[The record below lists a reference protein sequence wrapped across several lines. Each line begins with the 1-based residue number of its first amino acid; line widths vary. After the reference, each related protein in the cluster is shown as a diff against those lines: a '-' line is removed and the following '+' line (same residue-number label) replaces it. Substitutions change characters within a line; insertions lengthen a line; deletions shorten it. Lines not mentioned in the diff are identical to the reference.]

1 MDRETQLDTHDIDK
15 LLDEDDFID
24 DFDFSEDSS
33 DQFVDVDSDL
43 DGELDDDLAD
53 ESGFDEFTIEES
65 PLEGSSAE
73 AGVAAVELEL
83 DDLECDTAESG
94 KRALQGFKIII
105 CLAVILWLVQLFG
118 VLYLLKRPVIIRD
131 EIRPLAAEIDL
142 SRESLANADVAG
154 SSAEEVAVAAD
165 YSQPEIFIFTI
176 YLPLYSLNG
185 LQVFSAEVEVV
196 QFQESGRLIGAG
208 QKKLQDD
215 LRFFMQKTI
224 NGRLREEI
232 IDVKGY
238 LSAMITPFIENYFN
252 ERQIDIDDVKIRIH
266 NPDVQ

>member
-43 DGELDDDLAD
+43 DGESNADLAG
-53 ESGFDEFTIEES
+53 ESGFDEFTIDES
-65 PLEGSSAE
+65 LVEGSSAE
-73 AGVAAVELEL
+73 AGVAAVALEL
-83 DDLECDTAESG
+83 DDLECATSESG
-94 KRALQGFKIII
+94 KRALQGFKIVII
-105 CLAVILWLVQLFG
+105 LAVIFWLVQLFG
-118 VLYLLKRPVIIRD
+118 VLYLLKQPVIIRD
-131 EIRPLAAEIDL
+131 EIRPLAAEINL
-142 SRESLANADVAG
+142 SRDSPANVDAAD
-154 SSAEEVAVAAD
+154 SSVGEVAVAAD

-215 LRFFMQKTI
+215 LRFFMQETI
-224 NGRLREEI
+224 RGRLREEI
-232 IDVKGY
+232 VDVKGY
-238 LSAMITPFIENYFN
+238 LTALITPFIENYFN
-252 ERQIDIDDVKIRIH
+252 ERQIDLNDVKIRIH